1 MSRSGSIH
9 RWTIAFAAFVALAV
23 FAGPSRAAS
32 TLDLG
37 AYRGKVVYL
46 DFWASWC
53 GPCKQSFPWMKSLQH
68 TYGRRGLVVVAVDL
82 DRDRADAQ
90 RFLARFH
97 PDFRVVYDPVGALAQ
112 KYAVAGMP
120 TTLLIDR
127 RGRVRDRHIGFLPSK
142 AAGYER
148 QVEQLLAQR

>member
-1 MSRSGSIH
+1 MSRFESVH
-9 RWTIAFAAFVALAV
+9 RWTIAFAAFAALAG
-23 FAGPSRAAS
+23 ASHAAP

-37 AYRGKVVYL
+37 AYRGRVVYL

-53 GPCKQSFPWMKSLQH
+53 GPCKQSFPWMQSLQR
-68 TYGRRGLVVVAVDL
+68 TYGRRGLVVIAVDL
-82 DRDRADAQ
+82 DRHRADAQ

-97 PDFRVVYDPVGALAQ
+97 PSFRIVYDPSGSFAQ
-112 KYAVAGMP
+112 KYAVSGMP

-127 RGRVRDRHIGFLPSK
+127 GGRVRDRHIGFLPSK

-148 QVEQLLAQR
+148 PVERLLARK

>member
-1 MSRSGSIH
+1 MSRFESIPH
-9 RWTIAFAAFVALAV
+9 WVIALAAFAAFS
-23 FAGPSRAAS
+23 GPSHAAPA
-32 TLDLG
+32 LDLG
-37 AYRGKVVYL
+37 AYQGRVVYL

-53 GPCKQSFPWMKSLQH
+53 GPCKQSFPWMQSLQS

-82 DRDRADAQ
+82 DRDRADAK

-97 PDFRVVYDPVGALAQ
+97 PDFRIVYDPSGSLAQ
-112 KYAVAGMP
+112 KFAVAGMP

-127 RGRVRDRHIGFLPSK
+127 RGRVRERRIGFLPSK

-148 QVEQLLAQR
+148 KVERLLAQK

>member
-1 MSRSGSIH
+1 MSRFASIH
-9 RWTIAFAAFVALAV
+9 HWAIALTAFAALA
-23 FAGPSRAAS
+23 GTSHAA
-32 TLDLG
+32 TALDLG
-37 AYRGKVVYL
+37 AYRGRVVYL

-53 GPCKQSFPWMKSLQH
+53 GPCKQSFPWMQSLQS

-82 DRDRADAQ
+82 DRDRADAR

-97 PDFRVVYDPVGALAQ
+97 PGFRIVYDPSGSLA
-112 KYAVAGMP
+112 KRYAVAGMP

-148 QVEQLLAQR
+148 QVERLLAQK